1 MFLHSY
7 INSSSTKKLPLVD
20 TLISGTR
27 QLDFDQFLFYYIN
40 RSGVG
45 LFINFRHRC
54 RAILLLFSDTNFW
67 GVPVAKLSQG
77 RLIFI
82 FFRANLGHNECA
94 RYNVSHHTSSV

>member
-1 MFLHSY
+1 MS
-7 INSSSTKKLPLVD
+7 LVD
-20 TLISGTR
+20 TKKTGTNR
-27 QLDFDQFLFYYIN
+27 LDLDQFLFYYIN

-45 LFINFRHRC
+45 LIINFRHRSS
-54 RAILLLFSDTNFW
+54 AILLLSSYTNFW

-94 RYNVSHHTSSV
+94 RYNVSHRISSV

>member
-7 INSSSTKKLPLVD
+7 INPSSTKKLPVVD
-20 TLISGTR
+20 TNFSGTR
-27 QLDFDQFLFYYIN
+27 QIDFDQILFYYIN

-45 LFINFRHRC
+45 LIINFRHRC
-54 RAILLLFSDTNFW
+54 RAILLLSWSLNFL

-77 RLIFI
+77 RLIFL

>member
-1 MFLHSY
+1 MEVCD
-7 INSSSTKKLPLVD
+7 TKK
-20 TLISGTR
+20 TGTN
-27 QLDFDQFLFYYIN
+27 QLDFDQFLFYYKN

-45 LFINFRHRC
+45 LIINFRHRSS
-54 RAILLLFSDTNFW
+54 AILLLSSYANFW

-94 RYNVSHHTSSV
+94 RYNISHCTSSV

>member
-1 MFLHSY
+1 MEVCD
-7 INSSSTKKLPLVD
+7 TKK
-20 TLISGTR
+20 TGTNR
-27 QLDFDQFLFYYIN
+27 LDFDQFLFYYIN

-45 LFINFRHRC
+45 LIINFRHRSS
-54 RAILLLFSDTNFW
+54 AILLLSSYANFW